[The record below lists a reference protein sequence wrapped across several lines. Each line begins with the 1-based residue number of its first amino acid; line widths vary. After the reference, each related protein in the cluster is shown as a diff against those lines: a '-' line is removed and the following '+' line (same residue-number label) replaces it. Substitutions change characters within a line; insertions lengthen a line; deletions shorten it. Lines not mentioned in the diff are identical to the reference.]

1 MAQTAPPGAPS
12 PQAEWFLQL
21 NPAVS
26 RTATSTPPIRRILRK
41 PLLALL
47 QPTLCGPRKLNV

>member
-21 NPAVS
+21 NPAVF
-26 RTATSTPPIRRILRK
+26 RTATSTPPNCRYPCVPQSAVSLPDIEWF
-41 PLLALL
+41 
-47 QPTLCGPRKLNV
+47 